1 MTVKVVTDSTADL
14 PPEVVKEY
22 GITVVPL
29 YVLFGE
35 NMYRDGV
42 DMTKDQFFERLLK
55 DPIHPSTTQPTPQD
69 FVDVYEKLD
78 PENDGIIS
86 IHIARKMS
94 GTCNSADQAI
104 QLMGKKEGSIE
115 VIDTQNVSM
124 GLGLIVIAAA
134 ESARAGKSLQ
144 QIKEEINQ
152 IIPKIRL
159 VALFDTLKYL
169 AKGGRI
175 GKAKSMVGAMLNV
188 KPLLVLKE
196 GEFSPFGQVRSRSKG
211 IDRLLDFARES
222 SSIADMA
229 IIYSTTPD
237 DAQALADR
245 MDFFKGKV
253 RVCPIGSVIGVHGGP
268 GVMGVTFRE
277 K

>member
-14 PPEVVKEY
+14 PPEIVKEY

-29 YVLFGE
+29 YVLFG
-35 NMYRDGV
+35 NDMYRDGV

-55 DPIHPSTTQPTPQD
+55 DPVHPSTTQPTPQD
-69 FVDVYEKLD
+69 FVDIYEKLD

-94 GTCNSADQAI
+94 GTCNSADQAV
-104 QLMGKKEGSIE
+104 QLMGKEGSIE
-115 VIDTQNVSM
+115 VIDSQNVSM

-144 QIKEEINQ
+144 EIKGEMHQ
-152 IIPKIRL
+152 IIPNIRL
-159 VALFDTLKYL
+159 LALFDTLKYL

-175 GKAKSMVGAMLNV
+175 GKAKSMVGAVLNV
-188 KPLLVLKE
+188 KPLLILKE
-196 GEFSPFGQVRSRSKG
+196 GEFSPFGQVRSRNKG
-211 IDRLLDFARES
+211 IDQLLDYAKES
-222 SSIADMA
+222 SNIVDLA

-245 MDFFKGKV
+245 MDFFKGKA

-268 GVMGVTFRE
+268 AVMGVTFRE

>member
-14 PPEVVKEY
+14 PPEIVKEY

-144 QIKEEINQ
+144 EIKDEINQ

-253 RVCPIGSVIGVHGGP
+253 RLCPIGSVIGVHGGP
-268 GVMGVTFRE
+268 GVMGVTYRE